1 MRAAVLNA
9 IGDTT
14 LQIRNDVETVATG
27 PGRVRVKIHAASLCH
42 SDLSVMNGTLTRPT
56 PMILGHEGAGEVL
69 ETGEGVTRVKPGDRV
84 IICWR
89 PSCGQCRVCR
99 RGQGNLCAK
108 GAAGE
113 PSFRIGGQEVHTIMN
128 NSGTFAEE
136 TVISEAG
143 AFPVPDDVPYEV
155 AALIGCAVTTGV
167 GAALNTARIQPGSSV
182 AVIGLGGVGIAA
194 VQGARVAGAAHIVAV
209 DPVALRRD
217 WALVFGATEA
227 VAPEDVAGV
236 SARLTGG
243 EGFDYVLEAVGK
255 PATVRAAFD
264 AARPGGSITVIG
276 VGSPGEQI
284 PVTSYEL
291 LTEKKLQGSYYGGAD
306 VDETFGKVI
315 TLWRAGRL
323 DLEGM
328 ITHRLGLEDV
338 NEAITQMYTGKALR
352 TALTMA

>member
-9 IGDTT
+9 IGDTMF
-14 LQIRNDVETVATG
+14 QVRDDVETVATG
-27 PGRVRVKIHAASLCH
+27 PGRVKVKIHAASLCH
-42 SDLSVMNGTLTRPT
+42 SDLSVMNGTLPRPA
-56 PMILGHEGAGEVL
+56 PIILGHEGAGVVL

-89 PSCGQCRVCR
+89 PSCGECQACR
-99 RGQGNLCAK
+99 RRQGNLCAV
-108 GAAGE
+108 AASGE
-113 PSFRIGGQEVHTIMN
+113 PSFLIGAQEVHSFTG

-155 AALIGCAVTTGV
+155 GALIGCAVTTGV

-194 VQGARVAGAAHIVAV
+194 VQAARVAGAAHIVAV
-209 DPVALRRD
+209 DPVALRRG
-217 WALVFGATEA
+217 WALKFGATEA
-227 VAPEDVAGV
+227 VVPEELADL

-264 AARPGGSITVIG
+264 CARRGGSITV
-276 VGSPGEQI
+276 VGAGSAQEQI
-284 PVTSYEL
+284 PVSLYEL
-291 LTEKKLQGSYYGGAD
+291 LTEKKIQGSYYGGAD
-306 VDETFGKVI
+306 VAETFDKVI

-328 ITHRLGLEDV
+328 ITHRLGIEDINDAV
-338 NEAITQMYTGKALR
+338 TQMYTGEALR
-352 TALTMA
+352 TTLTLA